1 MGMHMAHIMSSG
13 MGGLRTAGD
22 LVAWMQ
28 ISRRM
33 KINDAKQYVAQK
45 LGIGV
50 IDLSNEEVMRRIR
63 EDLGIGIITSVAGSP
78 KGIRAK
84 IKIAELLE
92 IPINSVTLFKSQ
104 LGN

>member
-1 MGMHMAHIMSSG
+1 MHMAHIMTSG

-28 ISRRM
+28 ITRSM

-45 LGIGV
+45 LGV
-50 IDLSNEEVMRRIR
+50 EVAELADEEVMRRVR
-63 EDLGIGIITSVAGSP
+63 EDLNIGIMTSVAGSP

-84 IKIAELLE
+84 MKIAELLE
-92 IPINSVTLFKSQ
+92 IPINSVTLFKKQIS
-104 LGN
+104 